1 MKGFALLLGA
11 LVGAGLLYVTTAT
24 GSQQAGPTRKEF
36 NALKKT
42 VNTLKKDDLAV
53 QAVLA
58 GCLTN
63 AIPSARFDGYEYR
76 ASDGSTVITTAI
88 DVAEQG
94 DSPTIYLLDV
104 GQACASAINSAARLH
119 GLNIKVTRPAAT
131 LR

>member
-1 MKGFALLLGA
+1 MKGFALLLAA

-24 GSQQAGPTRKEF
+24 GSQQAGPSRKEF

-42 VNTLKKDDLAV
+42 VATLKKDDAAV

-76 ASDGSTVITTAI
+76 AADGSTVITTAI

-94 DSPTIYLLDV
+94 DTPSVYLLDV

-119 GLNIKVTRPAAT
+119 GLNLKVLRPATA